1 LDFIMNAPT
10 DNATSVKR
18 PVTVLG
24 LGPMGQALAGAFLAA
39 GHPTTVWNRTAS
51 RADSLVAK
59 GALRA
64 GTPAEAVSASD
75 LVVVCVLNYD
85 AALSVLD
92 AAGEATK
99 GRTVVNLTADTPARA
114 REAAAWAA
122 AHGVTY
128 LDGAIMTPTVT
139 IGTPHA
145 VYLYSGPEDAYEAHR
160 ETLNALAGTPTYLG
174 EDPARAA
181 SHDVALLD
189 LWWTS
194 VSGLVHSFAL
204 ARSQGV
210 SATDLAP
217 FAKNIGNLL
226 TSFIDGLAKEA
237 DAGEYPGTE
246 SDLVSTATA
255 LAHIVHASEEAGLDA
270 SVLRAAQAVAD
281 RAVAEGHGHENV
293 LGMLD
298 TIAGAAGGVAAE

>member
-1 LDFIMNAPT
+1 MSAPA
-10 DNATSVKR
+10 DNTPR

-24 LGPMGQALAGAFLAA
+24 LGPMGQALARAFLAA

-51 RADSLVAK
+51 RGDSLVAR

-64 GTPAEAVSASD
+64 ATPADAVSASD
-75 LVVVCVLNYD
+75 LVVVCVLDYA

-92 AAGEATK
+92 AAGDAAK

-114 REAAAWAA
+114 REAAAWAQ

-128 LDGAIMTPTVT
+128 LDGAIMTPTST

-145 VYLYSGPEDAYEAHR
+145 VYLYSGPEDAYRAHR
-160 ETLNALAGTPTYLG
+160 PTLDALAGTPSYLG
-174 EDPARAA
+174 ADPARAA

-194 VSGLVHSFAL
+194 VSGLVHSIAL

-210 SATDLAP
+210 SARDLAP

-226 TSFIDGLAKEA
+226 TSVIDEFAEEA
-237 DAGEYPGTE
+237 DAGEHPGTE
-246 SDLVSTATA
+246 SDLVSAA
-255 LAHIVHASEEAGLDA
+255 AGLAHIVHASEEAGLDA
-270 SVLRAAQAVAD
+270 SVARAAH
-281 RAVAEGHGHENV
+281 AVAERAIAEGRGHEST
-293 LGMLD
+293 LGMLR
-298 TIAGAAGGVAAE
+298 TIAAGEARPTPAAH